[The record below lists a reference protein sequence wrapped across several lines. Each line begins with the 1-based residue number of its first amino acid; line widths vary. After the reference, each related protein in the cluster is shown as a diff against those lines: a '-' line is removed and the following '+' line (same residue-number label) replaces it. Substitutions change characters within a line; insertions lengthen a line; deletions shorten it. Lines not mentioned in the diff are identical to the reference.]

1 MKTLIRSL
9 ALLCGVLLY
18 LGLSSAA
25 FAQNCSAPANP
36 IEAENCLPGNPPSQ
50 WDVSGAG
57 DPTIQG
63 FGTDIS
69 VNAGQTI
76 DFKVKTDANAYTI
89 EIYRIGYYSGMGARL
104 ITTLQPS
111 AKLPQSQPAC
121 LSDAATGLVDCGN
134 WGVSGSWQVPASATS
149 GIYLAHLV
157 RSDTG
162 GDSHIVFVVRNDASH
177 SAVLFQTSD
186 ESWQAYNGYG
196 GQSLYGPD
204 DVFDLTNRAY
214 KVSYNRPFD
223 TRGFQQESITWV
235 FGTEYPMVRFLEAN
249 GYD

>member
-1 MKTLIRSL
+1 MKTLVRSFAFLCVVLVCFGLSL
-9 ALLCGVLLY
+9 A
-18 LGLSSAA
+18 A
-25 FAQNCSAPANP
+25 FGQNCSSPANP

-76 DFKVKTDANAYTI
+76 TFKVKTDANAYTI

-104 ITTLQPS
+104 ITTLLPS
-111 AKLPQSQPAC
+111 AHLPQSQPAC
-121 LSDAATGLVDCGN
+121 LSDAATGLLDCGN
-134 WGVSGSWQVPASATS
+134 WVASGSWQVPSNATS
-149 GIYLAHLV
+149 GIYFAHLV

-177 SAVLFQTSD
+177 SAILFQTSD

-196 GQSLYGPD
+196 GKSLYGPD
-204 DVFDLTNRAY
+204 DVFDPTNHAY
-214 KVSYNRPFD
+214 KVSYNRPF
-223 TRGFQQESITWV
+223 
-235 FGTEYPMVRFLEAN
+235 
-249 GYD
+249 